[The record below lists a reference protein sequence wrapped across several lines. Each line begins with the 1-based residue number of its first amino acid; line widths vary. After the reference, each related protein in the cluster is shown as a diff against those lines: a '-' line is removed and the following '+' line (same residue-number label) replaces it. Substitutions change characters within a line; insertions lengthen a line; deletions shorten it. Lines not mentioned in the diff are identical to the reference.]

1 MRLRNSF
8 LSRLHLR
15 IKYKKHR
22 RKIDFIL
29 SDRLYP
35 RNDLPDDIVIVIYFE
50 PELYI
55 YLSYSENILFLS
67 AGMILSLL
75 KHKKPRKTGAFHD

>member
-15 IKYKKHR
+15 IKYKKHQ

-35 RNDLPDDIVIVIYFE
+35 HNGLPDDIVIVVYFD
-50 PELYI
+50 PKAYF

-67 AGMILSLL
+67 VGLISSLMSDRII
-75 KHKKPRKTGAFHD
+75 KHEKPR

>member
-1 MRLRNSF
+1 MRLRISF

-15 IKYKKHR
+15 IKYKKHQ

-35 RNDLPDDIVIVIYFE
+35 HNDLPDDIVIVIYFD
-50 PELYI
+50 PKAYF

-67 AGMILSLL
+67 VGWISFLMSDRII
-75 KHKKPRKTGAFHD
+75 KHEKPR

>member
-15 IKYKKHR
+15 IKYKKHQ

-35 RNDLPDDIVIVIYFE
+35 HNGLPDDIVIVVCFDPKAYF
-50 PELYI
+50 

-67 AGMILSLL
+67 VSLISSL
-75 KHKKPRKTGAFHD
+75 MSDRIIKHEKPR

>member
-15 IKYKKHR
+15 IKYKKHQ

-29 SDRLYP
+29 SDLLYP
-35 RNDLPDDIVIVIYFE
+35 HNGLPDDIVIVVYFD
-50 PELYI
+50 PKAYF

-67 AGMILSLL
+67 VGLISSLMSDRII
-75 KHKKPRKTGAFHD
+75 KHEKPR

>member
-1 MRLRNSF
+1 MSTRNSF

-15 IKYKKHR
+15 INYKKYQ

-35 RNDLPDDIVIVIYFE
+35 HKGLPDDIVIVFYFE
-50 PELYI
+50 PESYF
-55 YLSYSENILFLS
+55 YLSYSENILFLT
-67 AGMILSLL
+67 AGMIISLL
-75 KHKKPRKTGAFHD
+75 KHKKPRKTGVFHD